1 MFFLH
6 LQLLICSSLATD
18 AFYFCK
24 LQKIKAVSREADE
37 KLQYLQFAQELMKT
51 SSFSEHFPP
60 LVDLVN
66 NLIHFLEKSKIL
78 FKRKEDDLL
87 KMGEKESEKKDG
99 DPKTQWNEL

>member
-1 MFFLH
+1 
-6 LQLLICSSLATD
+6 
-18 AFYFCK
+18 
-24 LQKIKAVSREADE
+24 
-37 KLQYLQFAQELMKT
+37 MKT

-87 KMGEKESEKKDG
+87 KMGEKESEK
-99 DPKTQWNEL
+99 N